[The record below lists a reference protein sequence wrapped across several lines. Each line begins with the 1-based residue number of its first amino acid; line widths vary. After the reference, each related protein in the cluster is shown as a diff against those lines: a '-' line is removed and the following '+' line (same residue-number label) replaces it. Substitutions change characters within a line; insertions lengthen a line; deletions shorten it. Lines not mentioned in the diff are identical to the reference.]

1 MHHNRKI
8 WVFKRS
14 RVKYWLVIQILYK
27 NRLSNNYIRNILNNI
42 VYSPARFFWSSVF
55 GDVNCCKAWW
65 TVDKF
70 YINNKVKEVHFKIM
84 HRIYSVKHTVCWNA
98 LNYKLI
104 TLVISVKAFTEC
116 IFFTVYI
123 QINVIIYFGD
133 HGYDKNKA
141 YFIQLLILMGKF
153 YIHKIKWLGFKPNF
167 SNFIKDFKL
176 YCKVLCNCTSKKA
189 IRTHNIVSRH
199 AIV

>member
-1 MHHNRKI
+1 MYFFHCIHTNIIWIDVELFIRKMLEI
-8 WVFKRS
+8 
-14 RVKYWLVIQILYK
+14 YLQ
-27 NRLSNNYIRNILNNI
+27 LSG
-42 VYSPARFFWSSVF
+42 F
-55 GDVNCCKAWW
+55 
-65 TVDKF
+65 
-70 YINNKVKEVHFKIM
+70 
-84 HRIYSVKHTVCWNA
+84 
-98 LNYKLI
+98 
-104 TLVISVKAFTEC
+104 
-116 IFFTVYI
+116 
-123 QINVIIYFGD
+123 NVIIYFGD